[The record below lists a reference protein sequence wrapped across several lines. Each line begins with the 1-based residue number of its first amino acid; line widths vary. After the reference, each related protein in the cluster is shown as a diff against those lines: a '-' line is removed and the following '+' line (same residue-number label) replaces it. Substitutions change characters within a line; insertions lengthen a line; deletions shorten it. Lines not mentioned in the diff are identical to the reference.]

1 MHFKD
6 YFRWRS
12 NVNNDDGIFLETRSE
27 NGCGK
32 WHFWSEIEPG
42 FGKPSGTPPPRIP
55 RSTPRANV
63 AGIFRITINTW
74 VLRQWR
80 NRASL
85 RWELDQRLFLCDTR
99 QPEVMPVLPFMCL
112 DANKFV
118 LLSVFTLIKTIY
130 PSVWTKPVRNDA
142 NKSHFRL
149 TSVGQ
154 KRCCLSSPFFY
165 EGNNGATGFL
175 RLPIKF

>member
-1 MHFKD
+1 MDFKD

-12 NVNNDDGIFLETRSE
+12 NVNNDEGIFLETRSE

-118 LLSVFTLIKTIY
+118 LLSVFTLIRTIY
-130 PSVWTKPVRNDA
+130 PSVWTKPVPNDA
-142 NKSHFRL
+142 IKVHLRL

-154 KRCCLSSPFFY
+154 KRCCLKGNCRENYPCFLSSLWFP
-165 EGNNGATGFL
+165 NGM
-175 RLPIKF
+175 

>member
-1 MHFKD
+1 MDFKD

-12 NVNNDDGIFLETRSE
+12 NVNNDDGIFLEIRSE

-42 FGKPSGTPPPRIP
+42 FGEPSGTTPPRIP

-118 LLSVFTLIKTIY
+118 LLSVFTLIRTIY
-130 PSVWTKPVRNDA
+130 PSVWTKPVPNDA
-142 NKSHFRL
+142 NKSPP
-149 TSVGQ
+149 SVDVRRS
-154 KRCCLSSPFFY
+154 KTL
-165 EGNNGATGFL
+165 L
-175 RLPIKF
+175 LKLPIFLWRK

>member
-6 YFRWRS
+6 YVRWRS

-55 RSTPRANV
+55 RSTSRANV

-130 PSVWTKPVRNDA
+130 PSVWTKPVPSDA

>member
-1 MHFKD
+1 MDFKD
-6 YFRWRS
+6 YFRWRC

-27 NGCGK
+27 NRCGK

-63 AGIFRITINTW
+63 AGIFRITTNTW

-80 NRASL
+80 QSALGAWSKTFFVRHSSTGSDAI
-85 RWELDQRLFLCDTR
+85 
-99 QPEVMPVLPFMCL
+99 LPFMCL

-118 LLSVFTLIKTIY
+118 LLSVFTLIRTIY
-130 PSVWTKPVRNDA
+130 PSVWTKPVPNDA
-142 NKSHFRL
+142 NKSPPPVDVRRSKTL
-149 TSVGQ
+149 LL
-154 KRCCLSSPFFY
+154 K
-165 EGNNGATGFL
+165 
-175 RLPIKF
+175 LPIFLWRK

>member
-1 MHFKD
+1 MDFKD

-12 NVNNDDGIFLETRSE
+12 NVNNDDGIFLEIRSE

-118 LLSVFTLIKTIY
+118 LLSVFTLIRTIY
-130 PSVWTKPVRNDA
+130 PSVWTKPVPNNA
-142 NKSHFRL
+142 IKSPPPVDVRRSKTL
-149 TSVGQ
+149 LL
-154 KRCCLSSPFFY
+154 K
-165 EGNNGATGFL
+165 
-175 RLPIKF
+175 LPIFLWRK

>member
-1 MHFKD
+1 MDFKD

-118 LLSVFTLIKTIY
+118 LLSVFTLIRTIY
-130 PSVWTKPVRNDA
+130 PSVWTKPVPNNA
-142 NKSHFRL
+142 NKSPPPVDVRRSKTL
-149 TSVGQ
+149 LL
-154 KRCCLSSPFFY
+154 K
-165 EGNNGATGFL
+165 
-175 RLPIKF
+175 LPIFLWRK

>member
-1 MHFKD
+1 MDFKV
-6 YFRWRS
+6 YVRWRS

-42 FGKPSGTPPPRIP
+42 FGEPSGTTPPRIP

-130 PSVWTKPVRNDA
+130 PSVWTKPVPNDA
-142 NKSHFRL
+142 NKSPP
-149 TSVGQ
+149 SVDVRRS
-154 KRCCLSSPFFY
+154 KTL
-165 EGNNGATGFL
+165 L
-175 RLPIKF
+175 LKLPIFLWRK

>member
-1 MHFKD
+1 MDFKD

-32 WHFWSEIEPG
+32 WHFWSEIGPG
-42 FGKPSGTPPPRIP
+42 FGEPSGTPPPRIP

-74 VLRQWR
+74 VLRQWA
-80 NRASL
+80 NRASPY
-85 RWELDQRLFLCDTR
+85 WELKQIRFCATHATRKWGQFYLFI
-99 QPEVMPVLPFMCL
+99 CL
-112 DANKFV
+112 DANNFV
-118 LLSVFTLIKTIY
+118 LLSVFILIKSNLPKRLNQTTAQWCKKSTSGWL
-130 PSVWTKPVRNDA
+130 PSVKNAVAKLPI
-142 NKSHFRL
+142 
-149 TSVGQ
+149 
-154 KRCCLSSPFFY
+154 FY

-175 RLPIKF
+175 RLPIKL

>member
-1 MHFKD
+1 MDFKD

-27 NGCGK
+27 NRCGK

-63 AGIFRITINTW
+63 AGIFRITTNTW

-85 RWELDQRLFLCDTR
+85 RWELDQRLLLCDTR

-118 LLSVFTLIKTIY
+118 LLSVFTLIRTIY
-130 PSVWTKPVRNDA
+130 PSVWTKPAPNDA
-142 NKSHFRL
+142 NKSPPPVDVRQPK
-149 TSVGQ
+149 T
-154 KRCCLSSPFFY
+154 CCLSSPFFY
-165 EGNNGATGFL
+165 EGNNGVTGFL
-175 RLPIKF
+175 RLPIKL